1 MRRLLSSPSVTDQP
15 DDRSSLAVAAVWA
28 SHVMTIALEM
38 ALPALAGHWVDRW
51 LGTGPLFL
59 LLGTVFGFAAGMWH
73 LLRLTAKIRAGPT
86 CPKAGHDRPNSRR
99 PNGRSEDS

>member
-1 MRRLLSSPSVTDQP
+1 MTDQP

-28 SHVMTIALEM
+28 SHVMTISLEM
-38 ALPALAGHWVDRW
+38 ALPALAGHWLDRP

-59 LLGTVFGFAAGMWH
+59 LLGALFGFVAGMWH
-73 LLRLTAKIRAGPT
+73 LLRLTAKRQADPAHPGAGR
-86 CPKAGHDRPNSRR
+86 DRPDSRR